1 MKSSVFY
8 QLVTLMASV
17 TAVAAAEPAPFVE
30 PFAEPLAEP
39 LAEAVRRS
47 PEERALYDASGA
59 HLLADLE
66 RRSANDLH
74 KRNGWLHCGTFPDAD
89 RGNANDQINQ
99 LGTGDYIVPARRCL
113 RVKCWNTTGTYVCN
127 DQRVDLHVSGTAI
140 KQRAQIIMSKCCD
153 NRSAGGGEKL
163 WQISGQQFTDAQ
175 GGYNVILAYSNCNHD
190 KFQAPDTYIG
200 GVGSK
205 CDRGSAYIT

>member
-8 QLVTLMASV
+8 RLMTLMASV
-17 TAVAAAEPAPFVE
+17 AAVAA
-30 PFAEPLAEP
+30 AEPLAEP
-39 LAEAVRRS
+39 LIGVVHRS

-66 RRSANDLH
+66 RRSTHALN
-74 KRNGWLHCGTFPDAD
+74 KRNGWLHCGQFPDAD
-89 RGNANDQINQ
+89 RSNAQDQMNQ

-127 DQRVDLHVSGTAI
+127 DQGVDLHVSGTAI
-140 KQRAQIIMSKCCD
+140 KQRAQIIMNQCCE
-153 NRSAGGGEKL
+153 NTSAGGGTKL

-190 KFQAPDTYIG
+190 RLQAPDTYIG
-200 GVGSK
+200 GAGSVCGRINK
-205 CDRGSAYIT
+205 YIT